1 MGDLARARELVL
13 EGLRIDPYHGALWTV
28 YSIIE
33 RQDGSEAK
41 ARKVFMFV
49 LRQPPTA
56 VASNPILRNTSTA
69 VLGCIVLVH
78 AMQAYFKLAFCF
90 TLRCLYTK

>member
-1 MGDLARARELVL
+1 MFATLPNNFSTRPPPSQAWAVMEGSMGDLARARELVL

-41 ARKVFMFV
+41 ARKVFYV
-49 LRQPPTA
+49 RVAPTPH
-56 VASNPILRNTSTA
+56 SS
-69 VLGCIVLVH
+69 C
-78 AMQAYFKLAFCF
+78 
-90 TLRCLYTK
+90 

>member
-56 VASNPILRNTSTA
+56 VASNAILRNT
-69 VLGCIVLVH
+69 
-78 AMQAYFKLAFCF
+78 
-90 TLRCLYTK
+90 